1 METQDCITIRR
12 DKSKDERS
20 MDSSKNGVKV
30 NMYGQAILSS
40 DNLRELLLQGKNI
53 GHLNVIKDEEIELF
67 EEYQSTLLSET
78 ITFLDAP
85 EEKLTFDEFHQQCA
99 DEWVFPVVY
108 QQIDVHRWLI
118 DKCKTQQEIDRVNEE
133 YVLYKDRDLV
143 MLLRLFI
150 FLVDYMRKNK
160 FIWGVGR
167 GSSVSSYI
175 LYLIGVLRVDSL
187 KYGFDIKDY
196 LK

>member
-1 METQDCITIRR
+1 
-12 DKSKDERS
+12 
-20 MDSSKNGVKV
+20 
-30 NMYGQAILSS
+30 MYGQAILSS

-53 GHLNVIKDEEIELF
+53 GHLNVVKDEEIELYDK
-67 EEYQSTLLSET
+67 YQDQLLRQAT
-78 ITFLDAP
+78 IFLDAP
-85 EEKLTFDEFHQQCA
+85 EEALSFDDFHLQKA
-99 DEWVFPVVY
+99 DEWIFPLEY
-108 QQIDVHRWLI
+108 QQIDVHKFLI

-133 YVLYKDRDLV
+133 YILYLDRDLV

-150 FLVDYMRKNK
+150 FLVAYLREKK

-175 LYLIGVLRVDSL
+175 LYLIGIHRVNSL

>member
-1 METQDCITIRR
+1 
-12 DKSKDERS
+12 

-40 DNLRELLLQGKNI
+40 ENLRDLLLQGKNI
-53 GHLNVIKDEEIELF
+53 SHLNVVFDDEIELF
-67 EEYQSTLLSET
+67 QKYQSELLHDT

-85 EEKLTFDEFHQQCA
+85 EEKLSFDEFHQQCA
-99 DEWVFPVVY
+99 EEWIFPEIY
-108 QQIDVHRWLI
+108 QQIDVLKWLL
-118 DKCKTQQEIDRVNEE
+118 DKCKTQQERDRVNEE
-133 YVLYKDRDLV
+133 YKLYEERDLI

-160 FIWGVGR
+160 FLWGVGR
-167 GSSVSSYI
+167 GSSVASYV
-175 LYLIGVLRVDSL
+175 LYLIGVHRVDSL
-187 KYGFDIKDY
+187 KYGLEIKDY